1 MTLTETWVPTQAEFD
16 AFARLSGDA
25 NPIHTDPAFAA
36 ASRFGRTVSHGM
48 LIWTRLAALLAQA
61 APGARIVAHELR
73 FPALTHA
80 GDAVTLRVDAAGPGI
95 WTVRAAVGDTVVTEG
110 TVQTA

>member
-1 MTLTETWVPTQAEFD
+1 MTLTETWMPTQAEFD

-48 LIWTRLAALLAQA
+48 LIWTRLAALLARA
-61 APGARIVAHELR
+61 APGARIVAHDLR
-73 FPALTHA
+73 FPAPTHA
-80 GDAVTLRVDAAGPGI
+80 GDAVTLTVAVAAPGL
-95 WTVRAAVGDTVVTEG
+95 WTVCARVGETVVTDG
-110 TVQTA
+110 MVQTA